1 MALTTD
7 RMQAADT
14 PEEPAGAEILR
25 RLDLWAEKG
34 LISREEVAAIRE
46 FESAG
51 GEARPKRIA
60 PLIQALLYM
69 GTALTLA
76 ALGTIYWQLYGD
88 LSQAA
93 RVVVP
98 ALLAVVLATAGWFAT
113 RRNTDPDVR
122 RFGGVLWLLSTG
134 AVAGFMSELVT
145 PDELAGDW
153 SLFLVGVGTAAWA
166 GNLAFLSRQATTQ
179 IGLFGTSVV
188 TVVGLVFGLTD
199 GFANE
204 SDIAW
209 LTVPLALLG
218 LGWIVAGR
226 FRILRPAALAD
237 VLGAAIVLYAPTLL
251 FGTNIDEGIALLLG
265 SVIAGSLLGAS
276 AWLRSTALLAIGAVG
291 LYAYSFRAIW
301 VYFGDTIGMPVVLLI
316 GGLLLLAIAF
326 GAIRLSSRRRGSL
339 SEKS

>member
-1 MALTTD
+1 MTTTTGRPVD
-7 RMQAADT
+7 APT
-14 PEEPAGAEILR
+14 EGATGETLR
-25 RLDLWAEKG
+25 HLDLWVDRG
-34 LISREEVAAIRE
+34 LISREEAAAIRE

-51 GEARPKRIA
+51 GEAKPKRIA

-98 ALLAVVLATAGWFAT
+98 ALLAAVLATAGWFTT
-113 RRNTDPDVR
+113 RRTDPDVR

-134 AVAGFMSELVT
+134 AFAGFMSELVT

-153 SLFLVGVGTAAWA
+153 SLFLVGAGAALWA
-166 GNLAFLSRQATTQ
+166 GTLAFLSPQATTQ
-179 IGLFGTSVV
+179 IGFFGTSVV
-188 TVVGLVFGLTD
+188 TLVGFTFGLTD

-209 LTVPLALLG
+209 LTLPLALLG
-218 LGWIVAGR
+218 VGWIAGGR
-226 FRILRPAALAD
+226 FRVLRPPALAD
-237 VLGAAIVLYAPTLL
+237 ALGGAILLYAPTLL
-251 FGTNIDEGIALLLG
+251 FGTNIDEGVALLVG
-265 SVIAGSLLGAS
+265 SVIAGSLLGVS
-276 AWLRSTALLAIGAVG
+276 AWLRSTPLLAVGAVG

-316 GGLLLLAIAF
+316 GGLLLLAIAL
-326 GAIRLSSRRRGSL
+326 GAIRLGGRRHGSP
-339 SEKS
+339 SQKS